1 MHLCLLKFFQVR
13 KSTFSYS
20 VFLGTGSNSFF
31 FGLREGKNKENFVF
45 YSFPPTLKP
54 SPSLSAHALYRIC
67 LSLSREFSD
76 KNCIS
81 YGKYSSYRRN

>member
-20 VFLGTGSNSFF
+20 VFV

>member
-13 KSTFSYS
+13 KSTFSY
-20 VFLGTGSNSFF
+20 FLFSRDRIKLFV

-81 YGKYSSYRRN
+81 YGKYSSYWRN

>member
-1 MHLCLLKFFQVR
+1 MHLCLKIFPGKKINIFL
-13 KSTFSYS
+13 FSLS
-20 VFLGTGSNSFF
+20 RDRIKLFV